1 LLFIGV
7 FISNSYMNETDWMKW
22 SSLYWWEIPLEI
34 LTNEDLYPTLTTIGN
49 NKLLNQLLHMLLSL

>member
-1 LLFIGV
+1 
-7 FISNSYMNETDWMKW
+7 MNETDWMKW